1 FEPRLLRVRPGQAIR
16 FDNSDD
22 VLHSL
27 LLVGR
32 ESVIGGEFVD
42 PGQSYTVRI
51 PLDMPPGTYELACT
65 VHVDM
70 RGQIV
75 VGGGQVK
82 GEGVR
87 TAGAA
92 ALWVSAHEQGAMTTE
107 FVLRDRWLRERFE
120 RQTRPLLAA
129 LHRAARRLSAQPAD
143 AEDLVHDTYVKA

>member
-1 FEPRLLRVRPGQAIR
+1 MRGGDGCSIALRRADRRASLAAAVLALTAMLDGPALAGDEPVLVIMKNHQFEPRLLHVRPGQAIR

-32 ESVIGGEFVD
+32 ESVIGEEFID

-51 PLDMPPGTYELACT
+51 PQDMPPGTYELACT

-75 VGGGQVK
+75 V
-82 GEGVR
+82 
-87 TAGAA
+87 
-92 ALWVSAHEQGAMTTE
+92 S
-107 FVLRDRWLRERFE
+107 RE
-120 RQTRPLLAA
+120 
-129 LHRAARRLSAQPAD
+129 
-143 AEDLVHDTYVKA
+143 

>member
-1 FEPRLLRVRPGQAIR
+1 MRGGDRRSIAIRRADRRAWLTAAVLALTAMLDGPAIAADEPALVIMKNHQFEPRLLQVRPGQAIR

-51 PLDMPPGTYELACT
+51 PQDMPPGTYGLACT

-75 VGGGQVK
+75 VS
-82 GEGVR
+82 GE
-87 TAGAA
+87 
-92 ALWVSAHEQGAMTTE
+92 
-107 FVLRDRWLRERFE
+107 
-120 RQTRPLLAA
+120 
-129 LHRAARRLSAQPAD
+129 
-143 AEDLVHDTYVKA
+143 

>member
-1 FEPRLLRVRPGQAIR
+1 MRGGDWPSITTLRSDRPAWLAAAVLVLTAMLDGPASAVDEPVLVVMKNHQFEPRLLHVRPGQAIR

-32 ESVIGGEFVD
+32 ESVIGEEFVD

-75 VGGGQVK
+75 VSGK
-82 GEGVR
+82 
-87 TAGAA
+87 
-92 ALWVSAHEQGAMTTE
+92 
-107 FVLRDRWLRERFE
+107 
-120 RQTRPLLAA
+120 
-129 LHRAARRLSAQPAD
+129 
-143 AEDLVHDTYVKA
+143 

>member
-1 FEPRLLRVRPGQAIR
+1 MRSGDRRSITTLRRDRRASLTAAVLALTAMLEGPAIAADQPVLVIMKNHQFEPRLLGVRPGQAIR

-32 ESVIGGEFVD
+32 ESVIGEEFID

-51 PLDMPPGTYELACT
+51 PQDMPPGTYELACT

-75 VGGGQVK
+75 VS
-82 GEGVR
+82 GE
-87 TAGAA
+87 
-92 ALWVSAHEQGAMTTE
+92 
-107 FVLRDRWLRERFE
+107 
-120 RQTRPLLAA
+120 
-129 LHRAARRLSAQPAD
+129 
-143 AEDLVHDTYVKA
+143 

>member
-1 FEPRLLRVRPGQAIR
+1 MLDGPTIAADEPALVILKNHQFEPRLVQVRSGQAIR

-32 ESVIGGEFVD
+32 ESVIGEEFVD

-51 PLDMPPGTYELACT
+51 PQDMSPGTYELACT

-75 VGGGQVK
+75 VS
-82 GEGVR
+82 GE
-87 TAGAA
+87 
-92 ALWVSAHEQGAMTTE
+92 
-107 FVLRDRWLRERFE
+107 
-120 RQTRPLLAA
+120 
-129 LHRAARRLSAQPAD
+129 
-143 AEDLVHDTYVKA
+143 